1 MNVWMMSKK
10 AWSPGRM
17 IRSREDVR
25 VRAAALARDRVDVV
39 DVLRAEVEQELRD
52 VGDELAL
59 ADARLELLRR
69 SAGTRR
75 RPSRRPC

>member
-39 DVLRAEVEQELRD
+39 DMVRAEVVQD
-52 VGDELAL
+52 LA
-59 ADARLELLRR
+59 
-69 SAGTRR
+69 
-75 RPSRRPC
+75 